1 MSHSG
6 HRGQTTTL
14 SNRVPVRH
22 FLQESV
28 KKINDLRNVTFQQ
41 ASGGRRTTPSPERLR
56 LRKEWTRTGGTGE
69 RAARPFRGSSHSQ
82 VGGAG
87 SEASTRLTLKR
98 LACRDGK
105 PKRDTW
111 PQNRSVTRQARDEGR
126 RAPGPCGQLP
136 RRLPASTHSHPPVTA
151 AAHPL
156 RASHRGRPH
165 THRRRGSRR
174 RRLPAAFP
182 ETGFQLHLSS
192 HLSPIP
198 LWVSFPC
205 TLKAP
210 FPPTRDLQP

>member
-14 SNRVPVRH
+14 SNPVPVRR
-22 FLQESV
+22 FLQETV

-41 ASGGRRTTPSPERLR
+41 ASGGRRTTLSPERLR
-56 LRKEWTRTGGTGE
+56 LRKERTRTGGAGE
-69 RAARPFRGSSHSQ
+69 RAARPFGGSSHSQ

-111 PQNRSVTRQARDEGR
+111 PQNCSVTQQARDEGR

-136 RRLPASTHSHPPVTA
+136 RRLPASTHSHAPVTA
-151 AAHPL
+151 ASHPL
-156 RASHRGRPH
+156 RPLCDGLYTP
-165 THRRRGSRR
+165 TTWV
-174 RRLPAAFP
+174 P
-182 ETGFQLHLSS
+182 ETGTACCFSRNRVPAPPLLAPVTDSAVGVISLHTKS
-192 HLSPIP
+192 
-198 LWVSFPC
+198 
-205 TLKAP
+205 P
-210 FPPTRDLQP
+210 FPSNS

>member
-1 MSHSG
+1 MLVSTRGCVSHSG

-14 SNRVPVRH
+14 SNRVPVRR

-28 KKINDLRNVTFQQ
+28 KKVNDLRNVTFQQ

-56 LRKEWTRTGGTGE
+56 LRKERTRTGGAGE
-69 RAARPFRGSSHSQ
+69 RAARPFGGSSHSQ

-111 PQNRSVTRQARDEGR
+111 PQNCSVTQQARDEGR

-151 AAHPL
+151 ASHPL
-156 RASHRGRPH
+156 WRHAVDGLIPTDDVGPGDGDCLLLFQKPGSSSTSPRTCHRFRCGCH
-165 THRRRGSRR
+165 F
-174 RRLPAAFP
+174 PA
-182 ETGFQLHLSS
+182 H
-192 HLSPIP
+192 
-198 LWVSFPC
+198 
-205 TLKAP
+205 
-210 FPPTRDLQP
+210 